1 MTIKICGAFSNRAEH
16 ESFHMKLPFGEP
28 LYLFLH
34 FYNPVTIVLNGQ
46 TIITKNDA
54 CIIYTPDTH
63 QDYYS
68 LKGGFVNDYVKFTV
82 SDNEYIKEKNLPL
95 NEIFYINNTFGISEK
110 IGFIT
115 WALTDVLVDHKAEM
129 EKALD
134 EILNELNHNRVY
146 PPPKSHRDNAMSLRL
161 IDLRNKIKDDPA
173 VWTVDRMSKA
183 FYLTRSHFSILYHK
197 QFGISPRD
205 DLLNFRL
212 SYAKK
217 LLKSTDIDIS
227 KIAEMCGYKNCEN
240 FIRVFKKQFSIT
252 PLQFRKSQ
260 NADSQ

>member
-1 MTIKICGAFSNRAEH
+1 MTIKICGSFSNRAEH
-16 ESFHMKLPFGEP
+16 ESFHMKLSCGEP

-34 FYNPVTIVLNGQ
+34 FYNPVTIVMNGEAVV
-46 TIITKNDA
+46 TKNDA
-54 CIIYTPDTH
+54 CIIYTPGTP

-68 LKGGFVNDYVKFTV
+68 LKGGFVNDYVKFIV
-82 SDNEYIKEKNLPL
+82 SDDNYIKEKNLPL
-95 NEIFYINNTFGISEK
+95 NEIFYINNTFSISEK

-134 EILNELNHNRVY
+134 EILNELNHNRIY
-146 PPPKSHRDNAMSLRL
+146 PTPKSHRDNAMSLRL
-161 IDLRNKIKDDPA
+161 IDLRNQIRDNPA

-183 FYLTRSHFSILYHK
+183 FYLTRSHFSMLYHK

-217 LLKSTDIDIS
+217 LLKSTDIDLS
-227 KIAEMCGYKNCEN
+227 KIAEMCGYNNCEN
-240 FIRVFKKQFSIT
+240 FIRVFKKQYSIT
-252 PLQFRKSQ
+252 PFQFRKSQ
-260 NADSQ
+260 NTDSQ